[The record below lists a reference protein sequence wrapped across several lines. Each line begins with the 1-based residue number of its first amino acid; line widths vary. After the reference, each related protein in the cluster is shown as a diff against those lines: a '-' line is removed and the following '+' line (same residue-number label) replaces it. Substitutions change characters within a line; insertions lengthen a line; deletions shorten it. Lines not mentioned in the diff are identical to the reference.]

1 MKKMVVALL
10 VAAVFMLSGC
20 AGGQAG
26 SGVSSNASAS
36 DATSAA
42 SQSAQSAVTASSAS
56 ASSAQSN
63 PVGSDSASVTTITMS
78 ANGTSLQ
85 VTLADNEAAS
95 ALAELLQEGPIT
107 VGMHAYG
114 GFEKVGPLPRALP
127 ASDAQLTTEPGDV
140 MLYQGNQ
147 MTVFYGPN
155 TWDYTPLGKIE
166 GATADSLLEALGEG
180 DVEVTLSL

>member
-1 MKKMVVALL
+1 
-10 VAAVFMLSGC
+10 
-20 AGGQAG
+20 
-26 SGVSSNASAS
+26 
-36 DATSAA
+36 
-42 SQSAQSAVTASSAS
+42 
-56 ASSAQSN
+56 
-63 PVGSDSASVTTITMS
+63 MS

-95 ALAELLQEGPIT
+95 ALAELLEDGPIT

>member
-1 MKKMVVALL
+1 MKKMIVALI
-10 VAAVFMLSGC
+10 VAAAFMLTAC
-20 AGGQAG
+20 AGGQAA
-26 SGVSSNASAS
+26 SSALSKASAS
-36 DATSAA
+36 GATSAT
-42 SQSAQSAVTASSAS
+42 SQSAQSANAVSSAS

-63 PVGSDSASVTTITMS
+63 LSGSDSAPVTTIIMS
-78 ANGTSLQ
+78 ANGTALHMAVSD
-85 VTLADNEAAS
+85 TEAA
-95 ALAELLQEGPIT
+95 ATLAELLKDGPIT
-107 VGMHAYG
+107 ISMHAYG

-147 MTVFYGPN
+147 MTVFYGSN

-166 GATADSLLEALGEG
+166 GATANSLLEVLGEG